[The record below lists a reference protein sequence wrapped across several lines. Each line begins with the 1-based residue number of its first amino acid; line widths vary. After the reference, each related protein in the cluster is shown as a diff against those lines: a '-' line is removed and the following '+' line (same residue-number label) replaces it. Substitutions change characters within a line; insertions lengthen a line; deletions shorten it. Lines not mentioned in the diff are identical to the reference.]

1 MTQNLPPGSEARIGQ
16 PLNPDLLEIE
26 MKEIKRK
33 TFVVKYKYGSQWY
46 EYHTTT
52 KDKAFEF
59 ITRKAYD
66 PKMGVAIIKT
76 K

>member
-1 MTQNLPPGSEARIGQ
+1 
-16 PLNPDLLEIE
+16 

-33 TFVVKYKYGSQWY
+33 TFVVKYRYGNHWY

-52 KDKAFEF
+52 KDKAFAF
-59 ITRKAYD
+59 IVRKSTD